1 MSDFRSFSV
10 AVHNAY
16 NELSK
21 GELYVVDVPDIFA
34 TYLSAFPEGT
44 NPMYR
49 QRTYH
54 DCNCCKQFVRRLG
67 TVVGIRDGR
76 VATVWDDFKSLPYPY
91 DVVSE
96 RLSQVVRQAPIVSI
110 FRTREHGY
118 GTAYNYDTVS
128 DVKWN
133 HFHGKV
139 AARHRSST
147 PEKER
152 GDRNTTVGVLRRGLE
167 ELTQGA
173 FETVIGLID
182 GGSLYR
188 GDTFRSQVEQ
198 FRRLQADFL
207 AAADKNLFV
216 WQNLDHPASRVRNTA
231 IGTLLIDLSEGLELD
246 QAVRKFEA
254 VVAPQNYKRPKALVT
269 PKMIE
274 AAVSKLEELGLD
286 RAVERRMARIGDVS
300 INDILFVDNSSRE
313 RLKGGLRAKLLEGA
327 ARKPVDVKG
336 AVDISHEDFFS
347 KVLPEATS
355 LQVLFEPRHVS
366 NLVTVTAPQ
375 HGDSGRLFAW
385 DNDFAWSYNGEVA
398 DSIKERVKRAGGNV
412 EADLR
417 VSLAWFNFDD
427 LDIHAQCPDGH
438 IYYASPKSIL
448 DVDMN
453 AGGRQSRTPVEN
465 LSWNKPK
472 KGTYRI
478 WINQFCQRE
487 TSDVGFE
494 IEIQN
499 GRRIE
504 RFRYEGA
511 VTHDVEVCKMTVENG
526 SITSLRMGE
535 RMIGGPVS
543 TEVWGVMTGQL
554 ADVEVVM
561 NSPNHWEPNTVRHGN
576 KHWFFTLKGC
586 KNPDPVR
593 GIYNEFL
600 SPKLNEHRKVFEL
613 LGARTRCEPTDD
625 QLSGVGFT
633 AGRDDSVTVV
643 VTRAAGATRAYNV
656 KF

>member
-1 MSDFRSFSV
+1 MSDFRPFSA
-10 AVHNAY
+10 AVHKAY
-16 NELSK
+16 NKLAE

-34 TYLSAFPEGT
+34 TYLQAFPEGT

-67 TVVGIRDGR
+67 TVVGIRDGKI
-76 VATVWDDFKSLPYPY
+76 ATVWDDFKSLPHPY

-96 RLSQVVRQAPIVSI
+96 HLSQVVRQAPIISV

-139 AARHRSST
+139 AERHRSAT

-152 GDRNTTVGVLRRGLE
+152 GDRNTTAGVMRRGLE
-167 ELTQGA
+167 ELTHDA
-173 FETVIGLID
+173 FETVLGLID

-188 GDTFRSQVEQ
+188 GDTFRSQVAQ
-198 FRRLQADFL
+198 FKRLQADFL

-216 WQNLDHPASRVRNTA
+216 WQNLDNPASRVRNTA

-254 VVAPQNYKRPKALVT
+254 VAAPQNYKRPKALVT

-286 RAVERRMARIGDVS
+286 RAVERRMARISDVS
-300 INDILFVDNSSRE
+300 INDILFVDNSAKK
-313 RLKGGLRAKLLEGA
+313 RLKGGLRAKLLEGIT
-327 ARKPVDVKG
+327 RTQVDVKG
-336 AVDISHEDFFS
+336 AVDISHGEFFS
-347 KVLPEATS
+347 RVLPDATS
-355 LQVLFEPRHVS
+355 LQVLFEQRHSS
-366 NLVTVTAPQ
+366 NLVTVTAPV
-375 HGDSGRLFAW
+375 HEDSGRLFAW

-398 DSIKERVKRAGGNV
+398 DSIKERVKRAGGNTD
-412 EADLR
+412 AALR
-417 VSLAWFNFDD
+417 VSLAWYNYDD
-427 LDIHAQCPDGH
+427 LDIHVQCPDGH
-438 IYYASPKSIL
+438 VYYGNRNGIL

-453 AGGRQSRTPVEN
+453 AGGGHTRTPVEN
-465 LSWNKPK
+465 LSWTRPRD
-472 KGTYRI
+472 GTYRV
-478 WINQFCQRE
+478 WVDQFCQRE
-487 TSDVGFE
+487 TCDVGFE
-494 IEIQN
+494 IELQN
-499 GRRIE
+499 GSRVE
-504 RFRYEGA
+504 RYRYDQR
-511 VTHDVEVCKMTVENG
+511 VTADVEVFTLIVKG
-526 SITSLRMGE
+526 GQITELRVGPHMV
-535 RMIGGPVS
+535 GGPKS
-543 TEVWGVMTGQL
+543 TEVWGVTTGQL

-561 NSPNHWEPNTVRHGN
+561 NSPNHWEPNRVKHGN
-576 KHWFFTLKGC
+576 RHWFFTLKGC
-586 KNPDPVR
+586 RNPDPVR

-600 SPKLNEHRKVFEL
+600 SPKLHEHRKVFEL

-625 QLSGVGFT
+625 QLSGVGFS

-643 VTRAAGATRAYNV
+643 VTKAAGGTRAYNV